1 MTSKSLYLIL
11 PFWVLVFAIYGCDNS
26 KRNDI
31 INHSIKEFLKNYNT
45 DAVNDLMLKQADS
58 IGKLVL
64 LLPNSRGNR
73 EIIKDYIN
81 KTKAHKKYCDRLYDY
96 AVEDRDSVYSDES
109 APPFRQ
115 STPVRLPLIKNS
127 VLH

>member
-81 KTKAHKKYCDRLYDY
+81 KTKAHKKYCDRLYVYIPMKVHHHSDKVHQLDY
-96 AVEDRDSVYSDES
+96 
-109 APPFRQ
+109 
-115 STPVRLPLIKNS
+115 LL
-127 VLH
+127 